1 MATAKK
7 PREVLWTPA
16 GRFSYPYLFSVDSGR
31 QYSDDAYKTD
41 LLIPKAIFK
50 EKGRALQDA
59 VLKVGR
65 EYFGPKFDLKSGK
78 WRVPFKDTDTDDNVE
93 NEAMKDCI
101 LIRAKS
107 GPRKMRD
114 GKVKAA
120 QRPLI
125 IGPRKGEDGK
135 FPALS
140 EAEIADIKGGDW
152 GVLNITVYP
161 YDQSGG
167 GVTFGL
173 NAVQFWKVGD
183 GFGQGRSKLVET
195 AAELEAEIEE
205 ASNDDA
211 GAAAQEADNDSII

>member
-1 MATAKK
+1 MANKK

-41 LLIPKAIFK
+41 LLIPKSVFK
-50 EKGRALQDA
+50 EKGRAIQDA

-65 EYFGPKFDLKSGK
+65 EYFGSAFDLKSGK
-78 WRVPFKDTDTDDNVE
+78 YKIPFKDMDKDDSVE
-93 NEAMKDCI
+93 NELMKNCI

-107 GPRKMRD
+107 GPRKLKD
-114 GKVKAA
+114 GKVRPAV
-120 QRPLI
+120 QPLI
-125 IGPRKGEDGK
+125 IGPRKGADGK
-135 FPALS
+135 FAQLS

-161 YDQSGG
+161 YDQQGG

-173 NAVQFWKVGD
+173 NAVQFWKAD
-183 GFGQGRSKLVET
+183 EGFGQGRSKLVET
-195 AAELEAEIEE
+195 AEELEAEIDA

-211 GAAAQEADNDSII
+211 GAAQEAENDSII